1 MVILLQFYTMV
12 GEMLSH
18 AEIGEYLDCNPVP
31 GTDVTLLGLSL
42 DKLDKTNPH
51 KSVKMFSLFQHFI
64 VLILI
69 QITGFT

>member
-1 MVILLQFYTMV
+1 MV

-31 GTDVTLLGLSL
+31 GTDVTLLDLSL

-51 KSVKMFSLFQHFI
+51 KLVKMFSSPQHFI
-64 VLILI
+64 VLYSIK
-69 QITGFT
+69 ITGFS